1 MVSSIYVCM
10 SCTVS
15 CDTVIKSYAMIR
27 QMEVGV
33 DVSWEEMQFL
43 VRLCFQV
50 HSDFS
55 RSPSLPQCLCLSPG
69 SYHNQN
75 VKVGG
80 QGVN

>member
-1 MVSSIYVCM
+1 
-10 SCTVS
+10 
-15 CDTVIKSYAMIR
+15 MIR

-33 DVSWEEMQFL
+33 DVSWADMQFL
-43 VRLCFQV
+43 ARLCFQV
-50 HSDFS
+50 HFDFS
-55 RSPSLPQCLCLSPG
+55 LSLPLPMPLSLSLSLG